1 MGEVSTVLRAERT
14 SPRAAERGE
23 PAEDRR
29 IRPARNLP
37 GGRAVVGAL
46 LVAAAAVATFAAYLE
61 ATAAP
66 TVAYVVAR
74 GPVEVGTRLAS
85 MDAVGERFGTVALDL
100 TGVVAERL
108 IRSDELSTLI
118 GQAVVSPLQAGDL
131 LTRTQLLDDGG
142 LEDGHSLSFA
152 LPRHAALAGEL
163 RPGERIDVLATY
175 GSGVEAYTTYIVRDV
190 PLARVASPDGGS
202 LGSSSDLTLT
212 IVVPGATEVQ
222 AVGHAVHSADVFI
235 ARSTVSSEGGT
246 ALPGDFRPR
255 QEPASSTS
263 AGGAERDGL

>member
-1 MGEVSTVLRAERT
+1 MSEISTAVRVDRVGT
-14 SPRAAERGE
+14 PPPGRGE

-29 IRPARNLP
+29 IRPSRSLP

-46 LVAAAAVATFAAYLE
+46 LVAAAAVVTFAAYLE

-66 TVAYVVAR
+66 SVTYVVAR
-74 GPVEVGTRLAS
+74 ESVEVGTRLAS
-85 MDAVGERFGTVALDL
+85 MDEVGERFGTVALDVS
-100 TGVVAERL
+100 GVVAERL
-108 IRSDELSTLI
+108 IPSDERSTLI

-152 LPRHAALAGEL
+152 LPRPAAVAGEL

-175 GSGVEAYTTYIVRDV
+175 GSGAEAYTSYVVRGV
-190 PLARVASPDGGS
+190 PLVRVAASDGGA
-202 LGSSSDLTLT
+202 LGSSADLTLT
-212 IVVPGATEVQ
+212 IVVPGPTEVQ

-235 ARSTVSSEGGT
+235 ARSTVHSEG
-246 ALPGDFRPR
+246 AAAQPDDFRPAPAR
-255 QEPASSTS
+255 TERGEP
-263 AGGAERDGL
+263 